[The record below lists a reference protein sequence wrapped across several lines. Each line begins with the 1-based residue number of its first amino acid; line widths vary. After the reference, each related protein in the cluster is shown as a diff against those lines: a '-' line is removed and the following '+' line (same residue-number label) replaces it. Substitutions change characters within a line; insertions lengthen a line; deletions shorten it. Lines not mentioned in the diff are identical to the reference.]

1 MPLKDMLGL
10 AEGSRFHSC
19 FKFYAT
25 DGAADSH
32 HLKATICYNAVDKY
46 AGNCNKKFDIAM
58 LTSKMTII
66 NYLKTLLTL

>member
-19 FKFYAT
+19 LKFYTT

-32 HLKATICYNAVDKY
+32 HLKATICYNTVDMFSRY
-46 AGNCNKKFDIAM
+46 CNKRFDIAM
-58 LTSKMTII
+58 LAGKMTII
-66 NYLKTLLTL
+66 MYN